1 MSNKP
6 PKHSER
12 KAARSAASRMKE
24 GWSRKRRPAPF
35 VPINPERHL
44 IVTEGTKTEPLYFE
58 AIRLRVNNRYHG
70 QWVTMEVVGTGKH
83 TRGLL
88 DRAVTLAEE
97 SATGF
102 SHVWV
107 VLDKDSFPAEDF
119 NSVVQGCQDLDAGG
133 AVFHAIWSNEC
144 FELWYILH
152 FEYLQTPLS
161 RDDYEGKLTGYL
173 DNLGIGRYAK
183 NRKDMFDILEPRLK
197 EAQRNAKRLEK
208 MNEGKTPAESCPG
221 TAVHQMIEH
230 LLPYFSD
237 EGRQN
242 ASTM

>member
-97 SATGF
+97 C
-102 SHVWV
+102 SH
-107 VLDKDSFPAEDF
+107 P
-119 NSVVQGCQDLDAGG
+119 GG
-133 AVFHAIWSNEC
+133 GKCHRI
-144 FELWYILH
+144 
-152 FEYLQTPLS
+152 QS
-161 RDDYEGKLTGYL
+161 RMGGS
-173 DNLGIGRYAK
+173 G
-183 NRKDMFDILEPRLK
+183 
-197 EAQRNAKRLEK
+197 
-208 MNEGKTPAESCPG
+208 
-221 TAVHQMIEH
+221 
-230 LLPYFSD
+230 
-237 EGRQN
+237 
-242 ASTM
+242 